1 MLTGSTANTPST
13 GAHLR
18 VTGASKAFGQ
28 TQALDEVDLEVVSGE
43 IHALLG
49 SNGSGKSTLIKI
61 LAGVYTADAGTL
73 EINGSELDL
82 SSHVPADVRN
92 VGLYFVHQQ
101 SSVFP
106 TLSVAENLELGRDA
120 ARGALTRVKPTTVR
134 REALATLDRFGIE
147 VDPDAPIQDL
157 PLASQTMVA
166 IARTLQDEEGSS
178 NRVLILD
185 EPTASLEA
193 AEVKTLFDALR
204 RYAGEGQ
211 TIIFVSHQLEEVLEL
226 ADRATI
232 FRDGRNAGTLAREDF
247 SEAKLGELIVG
258 RPLEAYFPTPVE
270 RRDDSAVL
278 EVSDLRAEGV
288 DGVDLRIHRGE
299 VVGLAGLAGSGH
311 TELLRAIFGL
321 EPLESGEI
329 KIAGKTLSGHSPKA
343 AIAAGLAYVPAD
355 RLTDGIFP
363 ELSVR
368 ENLSMASMSRYG
380 RWFGI
385 DRRTERTEA
394 GEDIDALGIRTS
406 SQAAPISSLSG
417 GNQQKVVVGRWLR
430 RDPQVLLLEDPTQGI
445 DIGARVD
452 LWKAIDGAV
461 EGQMGV
467 LLTSSDYEELA
478 RVCNRVL
485 VFQNGRVTVEL
496 AADSVSGQDLIE
508 LTHTPA
514 TEVES

>member
-1 MLTGSTANTPST
+1 MSLSQTSKT
-13 GAHLR
+13 HLR

-28 TQALDEVDLEVVSGE
+28 TQALDEVDLEVAGGE
-43 IHALLG
+43 VHALLG

-73 EINGSELDL
+73 EINGAELDL
-82 SSHVPADVRN
+82 RDHVPADVREM
-92 VGLYFVHQQ
+92 GLHFVHQQ

-120 ARGALTRVKPTTVR
+120 ARRPLTRVSPSTVR
-134 REALATLDRFGIE
+134 REAVRTLERFGID

-166 IARTLQDEEGSS
+166 IARTLQDEEGLSR
-178 NRVLILD
+178 RVLILD

-193 AEVKTLFDALR
+193 DEVRMLFDALR
-204 RYAGEGQ
+204 RYAAEGQ
-211 TIIFVSHQLEEVLEL
+211 TIIFVTHQLEEVIEL
-226 ADRATI
+226 AGRATI
-232 FRDGRNAGTLAREDF
+232 FRDGRNAGVLARADF
-247 SEAKLGELIVG
+247 SEAALGELIVG
-258 RPLEAYFPTPVE
+258 RPLEAYFPTPIE
-270 RRDDSAVL
+270 QRDDLAVL
-278 EVSDLRAEGV
+278 ELSGV
-288 DGVDLRIHRGE
+288 CADGIDGVDLKVHKGE

-311 TELLRAIFGL
+311 AELLRVIFGL
-321 EPLESGEI
+321 EPLEAGEI
-329 KIAGKTLSGHSPKA
+329 SLAGKPLAGLTPKA

-368 ENLSMASMSRYG
+368 ENLSMASMGRYG

-385 DRRTERTEA
+385 DRRTERGEA
-394 GEDIDALGIRTS
+394 QEDIDQLGIRTS

-430 RDPQVLLLEDPTQGI
+430 RDPRVLLLEDPTQGI
-445 DIGARVD
+445 DIGARAD

-478 RVCNRVL
+478 RVCNRIL
-485 VFQNGRVTVEL
+485 VFQSGRVTSEV